1 MPEYFD
7 LEDYSLYKRYSMYGH
22 YYDRSYHNSDHYDDK
37 GYSHYFNHNKIE
49 KMKNTFDPKEIITRY
64 GMDLTIICDRL
75 NKNDLLT
82 FIDYCNY
89 NNIDI
94 SKNNNYILRWAAY
107 YNKAEVVDLL
117 LNNKYIDP
125 KAENYYSIIK
135 SITYNNNNGAV
146 IKMINYENVDITFN
160 NNSLLK
166 TAILYKNNE
175 IIDYIFNHPNFDIN
189 VGVDEIIRVSC
200 EKGQIYIL
208 EKILKNDN
216 ILFKRALSYGLI
228 KAVNYRNIDVV
239 KLLLKS
245 KHINLSYDAN
255 NAFRCALEKQLYE
268 VCDLLIDDDRFNPS
282 EYDYIVVNKIISH
295 FKNDKEDKYLNKILK
310 HKNILNGN
318 LNNLMHVLLKTNVI
332 KKFIIDNNIINLIDE
347 NTKNKLIENK
357 LIPYY
362 KGKVSER
369 TL

>member
-1 MPEYFD
+1 
-7 LEDYSLYKRYSMYGH
+7 
-22 YYDRSYHNSDHYDDK
+22 
-37 GYSHYFNHNKIE
+37 
-49 KMKNTFDPKEIITRY
+49 
-64 GMDLTIICDRL
+64 
-75 NKNDLLT
+75 
-82 FIDYCNY
+82 
-89 NNIDI
+89 
-94 SKNNNYILRWAAY
+94 
-107 YNKAEVVDLL
+107 
-117 LNNKYIDP
+117 
-125 KAENYYSIIK
+125 
-135 SITYNNNNGAV
+135 
-146 IKMINYENVDITFN
+146 MINYENVDITFN

-268 VCDLLIDDDRFNPS
+268 VCDLLIDDDRFNPC

-295 FKNDKEDKYLNKILK
+295 FKNDKEYKYLNKILK

-318 LNNLMHVLLKTNVI
+318 LNYLMHVLLNTNII